1 MNKVDVANLM
11 IQMCSEESETR
22 EAGQLE
28 YAHEN
33 NNAFRNFENLAREL
47 GLDRKTVL
55 WIYLRKHLDG
65 ILAHINGHVSQRE
78 PVQGRIKDAR
88 VYLCLLRGMI
98 DEDQLAAKDKVVL
111 KKSKV
116 TVEEP

>member
-1 MNKVDVANLM
+1 MNKVGVANLM

-22 EAGQLE
+22 KAGQLE
-28 YAHEN
+28 YAHEDS
-33 NNAFRNFENLAREL
+33 NAFGNFERLASEL
-47 GLDRKTVL
+47 KIDRKLVL

-98 DEDQLAAKDKVVL
+98 DEDEKFRLT
-111 KKSKV
+111 V
-116 TVEEP
+116 TEAP